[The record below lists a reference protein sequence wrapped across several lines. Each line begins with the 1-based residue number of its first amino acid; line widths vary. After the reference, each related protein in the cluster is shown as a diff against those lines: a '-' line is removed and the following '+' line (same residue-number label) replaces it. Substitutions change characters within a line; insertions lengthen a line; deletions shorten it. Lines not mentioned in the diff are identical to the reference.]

1 MSTDMDELFSRDPLG
16 YSKQD
21 REEIIRYMREARERM
36 LQGDK
41 KAGSAKTAA
50 KPKEVKDIDL
60 GELGL

>member
-1 MSTDMDELFSRDPLG
+1 VTDFDELFDRDPLS

-21 REEIIRYMREARERM
+21 REAVVRYMREARERM

-41 KAGSAKTAA
+41 KAGGVKAAA
-50 KPKEVKDIDL
+50 KPKEVKEIDL